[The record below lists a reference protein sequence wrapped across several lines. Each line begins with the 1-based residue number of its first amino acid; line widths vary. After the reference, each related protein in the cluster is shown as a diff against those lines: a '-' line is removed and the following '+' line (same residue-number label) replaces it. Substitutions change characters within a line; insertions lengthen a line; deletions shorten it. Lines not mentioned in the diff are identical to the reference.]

1 MNDDHG
7 ANTISMVKHY
17 VGVDCTEANIV
28 SMDSL
33 GMMVK
38 AKLEIAG
45 GGYNKIR
52 YWLKTWDITTIHE
65 IFILSAWRPNSLN
78 LADIYHL
85 LKTSSEAPLS
95 YYQ

>member
-33 GMMVK
+33 GMTVK
-38 AKLEIAG
+38 AKLEIGAG
-45 GGYNKIR
+45 GFNKIR
-52 YWLKTWDITTIHE
+52 
-65 IFILSAWRPNSLN
+65 
-78 LADIYHL
+78 
-85 LKTSSEAPLS
+85 
-95 YYQ
+95 